1 MVGQPIGLGDMLE
14 QVAAER
20 CPGVKRPEADHV
32 VVISQI
38 GLNIDPEQFSL
49 IDMDDLDPAGAQGAE
64 QLILDPRLH
73 DRAEIGRAAAEV
85 EHRRQPLRREKIHH
99 AAEPAGLGF
108 EHRGL
113 ARPSKNA
120 PRCPKPESL
129 GKSGPTS
136 WQSRAWRT
144 TLDRGRRASANC
156 GSAVALAVLV
166 ARQKRRN
173 PGVASPPD
181 QSLKTARRRASGD
194 LLGNFPDTPSFPAFG
209 ACRFPARCVP
219 EWPVQV
225 P

>member
-73 DRAEIGRAAAEV
+73 NLADIGRAAAEV
-85 EHRRQPLRREKIHH
+85 EQRRQPLGREYIQR

-113 ARPSKNA
+113 ARPRKTRHDA
-120 PRCPKPESL
+120 PSL
-129 GKSGPTS
+129 YRSERATCA
-136 WQSRAWRT
+136 SRR
-144 TLDRGRRASANC
+144 
-156 GSAVALAVLV
+156 
-166 ARQKRRN
+166 
-173 PGVASPPD
+173 
-181 QSLKTARRRASGD
+181 
-194 LLGNFPDTPSFPAFG
+194 TPSPGEHRGERVIEQCSDGG
-209 ACRFPARCVP
+209 ATGAG
-219 EWPVQV
+219 
-225 P
+225 